1 MKNYSFQVAFK
12 KYVTSGVML
21 TIATICALVMANSS
35 MRDTY
40 NGFWNQTVS
49 LSIGEFNLF
58 NHNGVEMSVLSFIND
73 FLMAFFFLSVGLEIK
88 REILVGE
95 LSSRQKAILPFI
107 AACGGMIIP
116 VMIFS
121 IVCWGDG
128 QMMRGAA
135 IPMATDIAFSLG
147 VLSIFSSRVPPS
159 LKIFLAALAVADDLG
174 GIIVI
179 ATCYSMHIETEF
191 ILYAFITMLALIA
204 GNIRGIRSKLF
215 YLSLGLIMWYFI
227 LNSGIHATIAG
238 VILAFC
244 IPATLKTDTLSFAE
258 QIRTYINQF
267 PTECITKDNIKAE
280 ILTGKQMQILKR
292 IETASDRVISP
303 LQDMEDSLRNPV
315 SYIVIPVFAFANAG
329 ITFQNIGMESFVSG
343 VGLAVFLGLAVG
355 KFIGVFTFSWL
366 AIKLR
371 LARKPVG
378 CTWNAFASVCMLS
391 GIGFTVAL
399 FISDLSFGG
408 GNAGTATILNDAKI
422 GIMAGSVISGIIGY
436 VMLDKNLP
444 HKKMYT

>member
-21 TIATICALVMANSS
+21 TVATICALFMANSS

-40 NGFWNQTVS
+40 NGFWKQTVS

-58 NHNGVEMSVLSFIND
+58 SHNGVEMSVLSFIND

-116 VMIFS
+116 VLIFS
-121 IVCWGDG
+121 IVCWGDE

-159 LKIFLAALAVADDLG
+159 LKIFLATLAVADDIG

-191 ILYAFITMLALIA
+191 ILYAFITLLILVA

-215 YLSLGLIMWYFI
+215 YLSIGLIMWYFI

-244 IPATLKTDTLSFAE
+244 IPATLKTDTLSFVE
-258 QIRTYINQF
+258 QIRTYINKF
-267 PTECITKDNIKAE
+267 PTECITKDNITAE

-303 LQDMEDSLRNPV
+303 LQDMEDSLRSPV

-329 ITFQNIGMESFVSG
+329 ITLQDIDVENLVSG
-343 VGLAVFLGLAVG
+343 VGLAVFLGLAIG

-366 AIKLR
+366 AIRLK

-378 CTWNAFASVCMLS
+378 CTWDAFASVCMLS

-408 GNAGTATILNDAKI
+408 GIAGTATMLNDAKI
-422 GIMAGSVISGIIGY
+422 GIMAGSIISGIIGY
-436 VMLDKNLP
+436 VMLHKTLP
-444 HKKMYT
+444 HKKMYQ